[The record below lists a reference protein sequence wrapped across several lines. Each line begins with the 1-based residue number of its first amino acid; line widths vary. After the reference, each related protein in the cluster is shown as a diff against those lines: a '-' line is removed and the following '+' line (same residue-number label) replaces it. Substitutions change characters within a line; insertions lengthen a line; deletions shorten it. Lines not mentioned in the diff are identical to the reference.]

1 MSGAVFLDF
10 RKAFD
15 MVRHDILLKKLSS
28 YYLSIA
34 SITFTQS
41 YLQGRLQC
49 VIVNGTY
56 SQETSIKS
64 GVPQGSM
71 LGPLL
76 FCIFINDVHMRL
88 TRPSVQCDLF
98 SADVTLNTANDN
110 IGNTRRDLQQSLNDI
125 SVWCCRN
132 LMALN
137 PTKTKCMLMATRH
150 KH

>member
-15 MVRHDILLKKLSS
+15 MVRRDILLKKLSS

-56 SQETSIKS
+56 S
-64 GVPQGSM
+64 
-71 LGPLL
+71 
-76 FCIFINDVHMRL
+76 
-88 TRPSVQCDLF
+88 
-98 SADVTLNTANDN
+98 
-110 IGNTRRDLQQSLNDI
+110 
-125 SVWCCRN
+125 
-132 LMALN
+132 
-137 PTKTKCMLMATRH
+137 
-150 KH
+150 